1 MTMEADLT
9 ALLKTLCPRVYPD
22 KAPTTTVRPYIT
34 YQAVGGRSLRWLDG
48 SASDKRH
55 TLMQINVWDS
65 TRAGANALV
74 RQIEDAL
81 CASAA
86 FTAWPNGEP
95 VWDDDDDPDLYGCI
109 QDFTIYS
116 NR

>member
-1 MTMEADLT
+1 MTMETDLT
-9 ALLKTLCPRVYPD
+9 ALLQTLCPRVHPD
-22 KAPTTTVRPYIT
+22 RAPTTTMRPYVT
-34 YQAVGGRSLRWLDG
+34 YQAFGGRSLRWLDR

-55 TLMQINVWDS
+55 TLVQINVWDS
-65 TRAGANALV
+65 TRAGALALI

-81 CASAA
+81 CASEV

-95 VWDDDDDPDLYGCI
+95 VWSDEDDPSLYGCI

-116 NR
+116 TR